1 MIVDKRTGTLVSD
14 NATNSQHEIK
24 IDPDEIIEV
33 EERSEMPDNGI
44 IDVYNAIK
52 EIVRGVRWRYYEPKS
67 EKIFHTVQF
76 NGGQYEFIV
85 TGDSNPMAEIGFP
98 AAFIHFIN
106 IRWTQNQQS
115 INEGS
120 AELRIQ
126 IVMNILN
133 NYDDDK
139 DTEIFYVAQRVIQ
152 TIQEERPK
160 YPALAKECKLTY
172 MDTATSYHSGL
183 QSLWLTFSVKFTE
196 INVWV
201 KRKTVR
207 RFIVAPPFTN
217 HSDQKNPETQNIF
230 HHTNADHPRTYEDA
244 AHFDLKN
251 EETENS

>member
-1 MIVDKRTGTLVSD
+1 MIVDKKSGTLVSD
-14 NATNSQHEIK
+14 NATNSQYGVK
-24 IDPDEIIEV
+24 MNPDEIIEI
-33 EERSEMPDNGI
+33 EEKSEMPDNGI
-44 IDVYNAIK
+44 IDVYKAIK
-52 EIVRGVRWRYYEPKS
+52 EIIKGVRWKYNDINS

-85 TGDSNPMAEIGFP
+85 TGDENPMAEIGFP

-115 INEGS
+115 INDGS

-126 IVMNILN
+126 IVMNTLN

-152 TIQEERPK
+152 TIQEERYK
-160 YPALAKECKLTY
+160 YPALTKECKLTF

-196 INVWV
+196 ISVWI

-207 RFIVAPPFTN
+207 RFIIAPPFTN
-217 HSDQKNPETQNIF
+217 HSDQKSPETQNIF
-230 HHTNADHPRTYEDA
+230 HHTNADHPKVYDEAT
-244 AHFDLKN
+244 HFDLRDKDM
-251 EETENS
+251 EKS